1 MTFKEYEDFARTT
14 AIYPRDKK
22 IIYPAF
28 GLAGEVGEIMEKFK
42 KIMRGG
48 GELDSIEEE
57 KLQDLKKEIGDV
69 LWYLSAL
76 SNDLGFTLEEVAEKN
91 LEKLKSRQE
100 RGVVHG
106 NGDNR

>member
-1 MTFKEYEDFARTT
+1 M
-14 AIYPRDKK
+14 
-22 IIYPAF
+22 
-28 GLAGEVGEIMEKFK
+28 
-42 KIMRGG
+42 
-48 GELDSIEEE
+48 EEE